1 MYCRFRLPVST
12 NKRSGCAEAGRVAYI
27 IRSCSSPWVT
37 MSHVMVT
44 QQGSVFGDAAGTRR
58 HGQALNALAVT
69 QSQWRPKGPFL
80 RRSCQDIHFK
90 EGPGFFRRL
99 FPLVTCLPSQ
109 GCVAQL
115 AFQAGVRSCPFP
127 VTALPNRGKL
137 FQAWATG
144 LRCGEQVA
152 LVCWTKRRLLGDGR
166 NSWGTSWHRARGT
179 RGVTQAGAWGGG
191 WVRDF
196 SSHSGDRSKLG
207 SRDLQIRDRDSKN
220 CRGSRD
226 PSRFIQLPICQM
238 GKLRPREK
246 KGSWPR
252 QHSRFFLASSHGW
265 EHRYYM
271 GPGPPPWPA
280 GKLGSGGGRLSLGT
294 WVTLQR
300 RLERTPG
307 GRRPQKRGSL
317 GCEHGAT

>member
-127 VTALPNRGKL
+127 VTALPNRGS
-137 FQAWATG
+137 
-144 LRCGEQVA
+144 C
-152 LVCWTKRRLLGDGR
+152 
-166 NSWGTSWHRARGT
+166 
-179 RGVTQAGAWGGG
+179 
-191 WVRDF
+191 
-196 SSHSGDRSKLG
+196 SK
-207 SRDLQIRDRDSKN
+207 
-220 CRGSRD
+220 
-226 PSRFIQLPICQM
+226 
-238 GKLRPREK
+238 
-246 KGSWPR
+246 
-252 QHSRFFLASSHGW
+252 
-265 EHRYYM
+265 
-271 GPGPPPWPA
+271 PGPRAFDVENRWRLSA
-280 GKLGSGGGRLSLGT
+280 GPSGGCSEMGG
-294 WVTLQR
+294 
-300 RLERTPG
+300 TPG
-307 GRRPQKRGSL
+307 GPPGTGQ
-317 GCEHGAT
+317 GAPEG